1 MTTDAARGV
10 VARLDPVLLQHPLDR
25 QAMSSLK
32 RVRGFE
38 FFLSKFVDA
47 GVERLEYQLCAA
59 SSVRVG
65 PRQQPSLHAHL
76 RDACTRLGV
85 PEPELYVSSG
95 GLNSIATG
103 PNHPYIVLMSGVLG
117 LMDDA
122 ELAAVIAHEVGHI
135 KAGHLL
141 YKSMT
146 SAVNFFGGVANDF
159 SLGISK
165 FVTTPLQVGLLTWDR
180 WSELTADRAA
190 LLVVRDARVCLSMLM
205 KLAAGTSGVA
215 EPLDIDAYVDQVRA
229 FGQEFEQTLSDRVYH
244 FGATM
249 QRGSLPFTIQRA
261 RALLD
266 WSDSGGFANALAGAG
281 DQDRRCSRCS
291 EVLRGG
297 TAFCGHCGARAPVSL
312 PESPDGN
319 EHA

>member
-1 MTTDAARGV
+1 M
-10 VARLDPVLLQHPLDR
+10 QHPLDH
-25 QAMSSLK
+25 QAIGSLN

-47 GVERLEYQLCAA
+47 GVERMEYQLTVA

-65 PRQQPSLHAHL
+65 PTQLPSLHGHL
-76 RDACTRLGV
+76 RAACDVLGV
-85 PEPELYVSSG
+85 PEPELYVCSG

-117 LMDDA
+117 LMDDD

-141 YKSMT
+141 YKSMA
-146 SAVNFFGGVANDF
+146 SAVDFFGGVANDF
-159 SLGISK
+159 SLGFSK
-165 FVTTPLQVGLLTWDR
+165 FVTKPVQVGLLTWDR

-190 LLVVRDARVCLSMLM
+190 LLVVREPRVCLSMLM
-205 KLAAGTSGVA
+205 KLAAGTTGVA
-215 EPLDIDAYVDQVRA
+215 ELLDIDAYIEQVRA
-229 FGQEFEQTLSDRVYH
+229 FGQDFEQTLGDRVYH

-249 QRGSLPFTIQRA
+249 QRGSLPFTVQRA

-266 WSDSGGFANALAGAG
+266 WFESGGLTQALASAG
-281 DQDRRCSRCS
+281 EPEPGCPTCSQFVRVGS
-291 EVLRGG
+291 S
-297 TAFCGHCGARAPVSL
+297 FCVHCGAALPSASKEAAPQPPRL
-312 PESPDGN
+312 RPQ
-319 EHA
+319 

>member
-1 MTTDAARGV
+1 V
-10 VARLDPVLLQHPLDR
+10 QHPLDR
-25 QAMSSLK
+25 QAIASLK

-47 GVERLEYQLCAA
+47 GVERMEYQLTAA

-65 PRQQPSLHAHL
+65 PQQLPSLYAHL
-76 RDACTRLGV
+76 RTACDVLGV
-85 PEPELYVSSG
+85 LEPEFYVSSG
-95 GLNSIATG
+95 GLQSIATG

-117 LMDDA
+117 LMDDD

-141 YKSMT
+141 YQSMA
-146 SAVNFFGGVANDF
+146 SAVDFFGGVANDF
-159 SLGISK
+159 SLGFSK
-165 FVTTPLQVGLLTWDR
+165 FVTTPVQVGLLTWNR

-190 LLVVRDARVCLSMLM
+190 LVVVREPRVCLRMLM
-205 KLAAGTSGVA
+205 KLAAGTSGDV
-215 EPLDIDAYVDQVRA
+215 EPLNIDAFIDQVRA
-229 FGQEFEQTLSDRVYH
+229 YGQDFEQTLSDRVYH

-266 WSDSGGFANALAGAG
+266 WFESGAFAQVLESPSSSPGPGPISSSSPSELELRCPECSQLARPGN
-281 DQDRRCSRCS
+281 
-291 EVLRGG
+291 
-297 TAFCGHCGARAPVSL
+297 AFCIHCGARL
-312 PESPDGN
+312 LQ
-319 EHA
+319 